1 MNNYVYVVD
10 FGELVKVGVSSN
22 VTKRIS
28 SVSSQLN
35 LDPISTYTRQ
45 SDNAYEVESY
55 VKTRLNQFH
64 IKSDVIKTEL
74 FNCDFFT
81 ACKAVDFEMSEGAKS
96 NRNNVGQIISSVERR
111 SRIENPEYK
120 SLFDRALSEVESVGS
135 VDSKV
140 YLMENYGFV
149 NELELYM
156 LISEC
161 LQCKLD
167 LIKLKDKVQMK
178 IDQLKLDLM

>member
-64 IKSDVIKTEL
+64 IESEVIKTEL

-81 ACKAVDFEMSEGAKS
+81 AWCK
-96 NRNNVGQIISSVERR
+96 I
-111 SRIENPEYK
+111 
-120 SLFDRALSEVESVGS
+120 
-135 VDSKV
+135 
-140 YLMENYGFV
+140 
-149 NELELYM
+149 
-156 LISEC
+156 
-161 LQCKLD
+161 
-167 LIKLKDKVQMK
+167 
-178 IDQLKLDLM
+178 